1 MGRRNRTES
10 SLGVLREI
18 SVSVKELGGKL
29 DKLIELQAKHVMK
42 SPLES
47 SELSAPGFPFDV
59 DSIVSLPDHLIKTG
73 IVIAK
78 IERGTALD
86 VAKETGR
93 ARAAESDYLNQ
104 LVIMGYL
111 KKKRSMR
118 KVVFYIEG

>member
-1 MGRRNRTES
+1 MGRRKRTEPT
-10 SLGVLREI
+10 LDVLREI
-18 SVSVKELGGKL
+18 GAGVRDLGGKL
-29 DKLIELQAKHVMK
+29 DKLIELQRKHVVK
-42 SPLES
+42 GDLDSPES
-47 SELSAPGFPFDV
+47 DATFPFDV

-78 IERGTALD
+78 IERGTALE

-104 LVIMGYL
+104 LVSMGYL

-118 KVVFYIEG
+118 KVVFYIEE